1 MLRDSCRPGVGKPPI
16 SRFAGNFLF
25 GTAFI
30 WGTGTFFKDTAP
42 MQVYVVLNSGV
53 MAWLAV
59 SFLVTVTGLAYFV
72 SYLNED
78 DAE

>member
-1 MLRDSCRPGVGKPPI
+1 
-16 SRFAGNFLF
+16 
-25 GTAFI
+25 
-30 WGTGTFFKDTAP
+30 